1 MIVVSLV
8 VPVRDEAATL
18 PALVDSIAC
27 QTHQPDE
34 VVFVDG
40 SSQDDTIA
48 ILRAACES
56 DHRLRVIEAEDATP
70 GRGRNIGIAAAHHDW
85 IALTDAGIRLEP
97 TWLERLI
104 EVIEN
109 DRSIDVVYGNYEPEI
124 NSFFEHCATLCYVAP
139 KQTRPGGVMRGPSIA
154 SALIRR
160 DVWRTV
166 GGFPDLRAT
175 EDLIFMER
183 IDQHAYKIGWA
194 PTATVWWQ
202 LRPTL
207 SSTFQKFVVYSM
219 HNVWAGR
226 QWDWHY
232 GLAKKY
238 LASFPFLVLGLAHS
252 VWWFSVPV
260 LIFLA
265 RVAKNIW
272 VRREDRGI
280 LWLLNPPQFFATA
293 VVMAAIDL
301 ATFIGWVRALIKP
314 QHRGK
319 PAGVV
324 GLPSTLDD

>member
-1 MIVVSLV
+1 MIEVSLV
-8 VPVRDEAATL
+8 IPVRDEAASL
-18 PALVDSIAC
+18 PALLASIAS
-27 QTHQPDE
+27 QTRRPDE

-40 SSQDDTIA
+40 GSKDNSAA
-48 ILRAACES
+48 ILRAAIES
-56 DHRLRVIEAEDATP
+56 DRSIRLIEAGDATP
-70 GRGRNIGIAAAHHDW
+70 GRGRNIGIAAAHHAC
-85 IALTDAGIRLEP
+85 IALTDAGMRLEQ
-97 TWLERLI
+97 TWLERLV

-109 DRSIDVVYGNYEPEI
+109 DTSIDVVYGNYEPEI
-124 NSFFEHCATLCYVAP
+124 NSFFERCAALCYVSP
-139 KQTRPGGVMRGPSIA
+139 KQTRPGGAMRGPSIA

-166 GGFPDLRAT
+166 GGFPDLRAA
-175 EDLIFMER
+175 EDLTFMER
-183 IDQHAYKIGWA
+183 IDQHAYKIEWA
-194 PTATVWWQ
+194 PTATVWWH
-202 LRPTL
+202 LRPSL

-238 LASFPFLVLGLAHS
+238 LASLPFLVLGLGHS
-252 VWWFSVPV
+252 FWWFIVPV

-272 VRREDRGI
+272 VRREDRGM
-280 LWLLNPPQFFATA
+280 LWLLNPAQFFVTA
-293 VVMAAIDL
+293 VVLAAIDL

-314 QHRGK
+314 QQQVK

-324 GLPSTLDD
+324 GLSRTLDD